1 MSDAIGNQGITIP
14 HSEAYEASRI
24 LKAGPGTLLS
34 LTGYNS
40 KGSAQFI
47 QLHDSATVPADTA
60 VPVLV
65 ITAATI
71 ANFSLTLPP
80 GGIPFANGI
89 VVCNSSTA
97 PTKTIGSADTFF
109 TAVVR

>member
-14 HSEAYEASRI
+14 SSTAYEASRI
-24 LKAGPGTLLS
+24 LKSGPGTLLS

-47 QLHDSATVPADTA
+47 QLHNSATVPADTA
-60 VPVLV
+60 VPIAVLTV
-65 ITAATI
+65 ATVG
-71 ANFSLTLPP
+71 NFAFTLPP
-80 GGIPFANGI
+80 GGIPFSTGI
-89 VVCNSSTA
+89 VVCNSSTG